1 MTHREESF
9 YPEDLLNDI
18 APLPVHVQ
26 RDRIEKKISEIL
38 FQLQEVN
45 TEIELARR
53 ESALDRDWF
62 FRIRRARSVKS
73 SQIQKLQRALGRL
86 PKGKSSID
94 SQRTLYTGDYF
105 MQVAKELLSE
115 ETYKQILRQA
125 NARKKADR

>member
-9 YPEDLLNDI
+9 YPEDFLNDI

-26 RDRIEKKISEIL
+26 RDKIEKKISEIL

-53 ESALDRDWF
+53 ESVLDKDWF
-62 FRIRRARSVKS
+62 FRIKRARSVKS
-73 SQIQKLQRALGRL
+73 SQIEKLQRALGRL

-94 SQRTLYTGDYF
+94 NQRPLYTGDYF
-105 MQVAKELLSE
+105 MQVAKELLPE

-125 NARKKADR
+125 TARKKADR